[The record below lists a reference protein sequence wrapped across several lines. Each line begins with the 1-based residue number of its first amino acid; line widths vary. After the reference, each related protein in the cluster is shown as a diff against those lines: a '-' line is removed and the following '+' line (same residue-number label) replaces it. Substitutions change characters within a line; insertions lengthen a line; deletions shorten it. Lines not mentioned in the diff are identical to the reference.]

1 MNFENIYN
9 QIWNIFKIL
18 KITLKITLKVKY
30 NLIE

>member
-18 KITLKITLKVKY
+18 KIALKVKY

>member
-18 KITLKITLKVKY
+18 KINLKVKY

>member
-9 QIWNIFKIL
+9 QLWNIFKIL